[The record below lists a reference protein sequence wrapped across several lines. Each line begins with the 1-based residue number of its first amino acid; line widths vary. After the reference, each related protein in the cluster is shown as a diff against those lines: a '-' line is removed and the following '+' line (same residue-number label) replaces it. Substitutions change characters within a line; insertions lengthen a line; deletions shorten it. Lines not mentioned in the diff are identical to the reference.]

1 MSTEL
6 RDYVYKLNNN
16 LQAIGIKT
24 GEITRVDIN
33 SRATKR
39 MGMCEKTKEG
49 YRIEVSK
56 FILSDRKEL
65 TDTIY
70 HELLHT
76 VKGCMNHG
84 KKWNSLANKVNKTYN
99 VNVTR
104 TVVANQE
111 LKQEQIKRAKYKA
124 VCQKCG
130 KEIYRQ
136 RISNFIKN
144 PARYSCVV
152 CRGKFKVEKI

>member
-1 MSTEL
+1 MLAEL
-6 RDYVYKLNNN
+6 ENYVYGLNKN
-16 LQAIGIKT
+16 LKSIGIKT
-24 GEITRVDIN
+24 GKILKIEIN
-33 SRATKR
+33 NRATKR
-39 MGMCEKTKEG
+39 RGQCEKTKNG
-49 YRIEVSK
+49 YKIEISK
-56 FILSDRKEL
+56 FILSDRKQL
-65 TDTIY
+65 TNTIY

-76 VKGCMNHG
+76 VEGCMNHG
-84 KKWNSLANKVNKTYN
+84 KKWKALADKVNRTYN
-99 VNVTR
+99 VEITR
-104 TVVANQE
+104 TAIANQE
-111 LKQEQIKRAKYKA
+111 MKEEQLKRAKYKA